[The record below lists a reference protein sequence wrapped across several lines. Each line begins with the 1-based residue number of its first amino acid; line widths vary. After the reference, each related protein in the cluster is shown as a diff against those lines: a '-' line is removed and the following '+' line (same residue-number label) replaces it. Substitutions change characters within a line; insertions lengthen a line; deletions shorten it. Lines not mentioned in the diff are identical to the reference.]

1 MVPYQFH
8 GGVHRH
14 RAKENNEELQGGIG
28 IPTSIIQETA
38 SNDGG
43 HESARVHCNLSLQS
57 ITPWLFLRL
66 FFFGCHKQQKTPGG
80 SVENV
85 QLLPSGLAGS
95 WQ

>member
-14 RAKENNEELQGGIG
+14 RAKENNEELQRGIG

-66 FFFGCHKQQKTPGG
+66 FF
-80 SVENV
+80 
-85 QLLPSGLAGS
+85 LLP
-95 WQ
+95 